1 MVSKVIKQLQEIQ
14 ANSHVLYVAFHN
26 YHCNVKG
33 MQFFPVHEMTEKLYD
48 AMSEIFDDTAERIL
62 QLGGKPLVTLSE
74 IVAASTLKEETK
86 SSFEA
91 KEVISHVVKALEAM
105 LAEWVKLSKLA
116 EEVRDTTTMAMAD
129 EKFAELEKQLWMYK
143 ATLA

>member
-1 MVSKVIKQLQEIQ
+1 MSKVIKQLQEIQ
-14 ANSHVLYVAFHN
+14 ANSHVLYVTFHN
-26 YHCNVKG
+26 YHWNVKG

-86 SSFEA
+86 NSFEA

-116 EEVRDTTTMAMAD
+116 EEVRDTTTTAMAD
-129 EKFAELEKQLWMYK
+129 EKVAELEKQLWMYK